1 MQDIREEKIK
11 KFNEFKGDRKSRDYN
26 MWFLKYA
33 LQDSD
38 KIEKIIKSENE
49 KSKNLTVK
57 LEKNKRKKKLKKAV
71 DGIMGL
77 FK

>member
-1 MQDIREEKIK
+1 
-11 KFNEFKGDRKSRDYN
+11 

-38 KIEKIIKSENE
+38 KIEKIIKSEND

-57 LEKNKRKKKLKKAV
+57 LAKKKRKKKLKKAV